1 MLACQEIPVSMPRRF
16 HMPVLQALCLGS
28 LMTAVP
34 AIAPGIAPEP
44 AEARA
49 GGSYGSSSSA
59 RSSSSGHRSTS
70 SGYRSSG
77 SRSGSSGGTA
87 TVGEWLVIL
96 FVLVGMF
103 VVGASSLFG
112 TRRPSGNAI
121 LARQP
126 RQWETLTVLQ
136 AEMARRD
143 PAWEEANLLAQVRES
158 YMAVQHAWVRRD
170 QDLAKSEMTPELYA
184 RHKAQT
190 DGMIARGE
198 VAVLKNLEI
207 TGCRLVHASDYLDDS
222 RDEAW
227 VTISARAFDYLMS
240 EQTGKV
246 LKGSKDNLSV
256 FTEIWKF
263 RRDGRHWVA
272 AEIVPNADI
281 FVPQSYSQP
290 ATA

>member
-1 MLACQEIPVSMPRRF
+1 MSMPRRF
-16 HMPVLQALCLGS
+16 YPPVLQALCLGS

-34 AIAPGIAPEP
+34 AIATTLAPEP

-49 GGSYGSSSSA
+49 GGSYGSSSGS
-59 RSSSSGHRSTS
+59 RSSS
-70 SGYRSSG
+70 SGYRSSSSG
-77 SRSGSSGGTA
+77 YRSSSSYRTRYGSSGGGGDIGPGGVFTILLLMGAVFVGGLVLMSASPKNKGGSQATA
-87 TVGEWLVIL
+87 
-96 FVLVGMF
+96 
-103 VVGASSLFG
+103 
-112 TRRPSGNAI
+112 R
-121 LARQP
+121 P

-136 AEMARRD
+136 ADMAKRD
-143 PAWEEANLLAQVRES
+143 PIWEEANLLAQVRES
-158 YMAVQHAWVRRD
+158 YMAIQHAWVRRD

-207 TGCRLVHASDYLDDS
+207 TSCRLVHASDYLDDS

-227 VTISARAFDYLMS
+227 IKISARAFDYLMS
-240 EQTGKV
+240 EHTGKV

-263 RRDGRHWVA
+263 RRDGANWVA

-281 FVPQSYSQP
+281 YVPQSYSQ
-290 ATA
+290 AASA

>member
-1 MLACQEIPVSMPRRF
+1 MPARIRRSVAHAVCLAG
-16 HMPVLQALCLGS
+16 LA
-28 LMTAVP
+28 MTVP
-34 AIAPGIAPEP
+34 AIAPMVAPEP

-49 GGSYGSSSSA
+49 GGSYGSSS
-59 RSSSSGHRSTS
+59 RSSSSS
-70 SGYRSSG
+70 YRSSSSTYRSSSS
-77 SRSGSSGGTA
+77 SRSHRRGSGNTLGFGEMIFVFALMGTVLIVGLVLMGVSKKTSGTTGTA
-87 TVGEWLVIL
+87 
-96 FVLVGMF
+96 
-103 VVGASSLFG
+103 
-112 TRRPSGNAI
+112 R
-121 LARQP
+121 P

-136 AEMARRD
+136 AEMAKRD
-143 PAWEEANLLAQVRES
+143 PAWEEANLLEQVRES

-170 QDLAKSEMTPELYA
+170 QDVAKSEMTPELYA

-227 VTISARAFDYLMS
+227 VKISARAYDYLMS

-281 FVPQSYSQP
+281 FVPQSYSQ
-290 ATA
+290 AASA